1 MTKYAFIDDSH
12 GILSSSS
19 MIKRS
24 SSDFGDEGLPM
35 ASSISYDFELLIM
48 TKYVFIDDSHG
59 TLSSSS
65 MIKSIIYPKA
75 NDLALPLPTII
86 NIVYYQET
94 WHIDGSQAGA
104 NEL

>member
-35 ASSISYDFELLIM
+35 ASSISYDFELLVSISITAIYLFA
-48 TKYVFIDDSHG
+48 TKLHAIHFEPWVENYCN
-59 TLSSSS
+59 SSNR
-65 MIKSIIYPKA
+65 IIIAK
-75 NDLALPLPTII
+75 I
-86 NIVYYQET
+86 
-94 WHIDGSQAGA
+94 
-104 NEL
+104 

>member
-65 MIKSIIYPKA
+65 MIKRYLSASLPYISLQRSCTPSILNRGSRTTAI
-75 NDLALPLPTII
+75 ALI
-86 NIVYYQET
+86 E
-94 WHIDGSQAGA
+94 
-104 NEL
+104 